1 MIRLQN
7 LTPEVYYKESRD
19 FQFLGRLFDLVLN
32 SVKTEADLLY
42 NIPLSDNSDTK
53 LLELLAMTL
62 GFKPKHQYNAR
73 QLKAICSVFS
83 EILKNKGSIKSLK
96 IACEAL
102 FNAMDINQELDY
114 DFTEGTDKTE
124 LNLYISQEFEDL
136 TILNDLL
143 GYIIPAGMSYNIIR
157 EFHIKNTSN
166 TNIGLSD
173 TVNVKLMD
181 NTNLSRIVK
190 LTTANEDSYN
200 SVSGTTIDTNAT
212 TANIVEVIPGF
223 SINSEIVKLEDT
235 NNG

>member
-136 TILNDLL
+136 IILNDLL

-190 LTTANEDSYN
+190 LTTTNKDSYN

-212 TANIVEVIPGF
+212 TTNIVEVIPGF